1 MNGNK
6 NGVVMNRMF
15 IVKLM
20 NGWLGKPLN
29 DSLEEIFSDK
39 ERMEINESSEI
50 YKELL
55 NKTSYAYPKNY
66 VTKESIPTLCLYGG
80 KMNQ

>member
-6 NGVVMNRMF
+6 TWVVMNRMF
-15 IVKLM
+15 IVQLM

-55 NKTSYAYPKNY
+55 NKTSYAYA
-66 VTKESIPTLCLYGG
+66 
-80 KMNQ
+80 